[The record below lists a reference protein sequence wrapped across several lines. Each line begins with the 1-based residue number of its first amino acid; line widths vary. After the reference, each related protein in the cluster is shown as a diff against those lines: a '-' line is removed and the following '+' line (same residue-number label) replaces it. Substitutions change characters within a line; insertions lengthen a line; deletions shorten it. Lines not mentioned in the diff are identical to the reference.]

1 MGLVEMAAR
10 LVLALAA
17 ALVAA
22 HAVGRS
28 AARLGQ
34 PRVVGEMLAG
44 VLVGP
49 SVLGGGALLLFPLEV
64 RTPLGLIGELGVLL
78 FSFLVGLE
86 LDRRVLKAGRRLALV
101 TIGSIGGPILVG
113 LALSSLMYTRAFVP
127 GFGTAGAPGR
137 VAFGFGMAGLLA
149 VSALPVLARILQE
162 EEQRSGPSPVG
173 PLAIAAGAA
182 TTILMFHLLQMA
194 TTLGAGGSVAAVLER
209 AGLSAIYLVV
219 MWSMVRPGL
228 LRLSRLL
235 DRRGMVA
242 PVLLVCAASS
252 LVTRELGLS
261 VVVGAFVAGVVSPRG
276 DEAVAALAA
285 RLHTPVVV
293 VLLPIFLTV
302 SGLQTDLRL
311 LDRQVF
317 VGVVLLLTAAVAA
330 KVAPVALGAR
340 VARIPGA
347 AALQL
352 GVLLNCRGLL
362 VLVASIVLLQQ
373 GLVTPAVHVA
383 SVVVAL
389 VTTIGTAPT
398 YRALARRV
406 TRTVSV
412 PGPALPLE
420 GVAS

>member
-1 MGLVEMAAR
+1 
-10 LVLALAA
+10 
-17 ALVAA
+17 
-22 HAVGRS
+22 
-28 AARLGQ
+28 
-34 PRVVGEMLAG
+34 
-44 VLVGP
+44 
-49 SVLGGGALLLFPLEV
+49 
-64 RTPLGLIGELGVLL
+64 
-78 FSFLVGLE
+78 
-86 LDRRVLKAGRRLALV
+86 
-101 TIGSIGGPILVG
+101 
-113 LALSSLMYTRAFVP
+113 
-127 GFGTAGAPGR
+127 
-137 VAFGFGMAGLLA
+137 
-149 VSALPVLARILQE
+149 
-162 EEQRSGPSPVG
+162 
-173 PLAIAAGAA
+173 
-182 TTILMFHLLQMA
+182 
-194 TTLGAGGSVAAVLER
+194 
-209 AGLSAIYLVV
+209 
-219 MWSMVRPGL
+219 
-228 LRLSRLL
+228 
-235 DRRGMVA
+235 MVA
-242 PVLLVCAASS
+242 LVLLVCAASS

-276 DEAVAALAA
+276 DEAVAALPA

-340 VARIPGA
+340 VARMPGA

-406 TRTVSV
+406 TRTVPV